1 MQATFVIDLLH
12 MPTAWQMHVVKSLGT
27 KQELR
32 LV

>member
-1 MQATFVIDLLH
+1 MQINFVIDLLR
-12 MPTAWQMHVVKSLGT
+12 MPIAWQLHVAKSLGT

>member
-1 MQATFVIDLLH
+1 MQVTFVIDLLR
-12 MPTAWQMHVVKSLGT
+12 MPTAWQLHVAKSLGT

>member
-1 MQATFVIDLLH
+1 MQLSCVIDLLR
-12 MPTAWQMHVVKSLGT
+12 MPTVWQMHVAKKLGT